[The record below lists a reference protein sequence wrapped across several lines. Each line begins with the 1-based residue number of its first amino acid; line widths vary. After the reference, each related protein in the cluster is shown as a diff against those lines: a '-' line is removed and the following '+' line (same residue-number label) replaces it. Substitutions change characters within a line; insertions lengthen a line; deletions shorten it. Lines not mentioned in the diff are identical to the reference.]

1 MKIQLTLEVKDE
13 AYPHILYLLKHME
26 GVEIVED
33 IYTEEK
39 TETLHKEKKR

>member
-1 MKIQLTLEVKDE
+1 MSLIDLEFTDE

-33 IYTEEK
+33 IHTEEK
-39 TETLHKEKKR
+39 TETLHKDENR